1 MVKECQNWVDL
12 AKQIEYIFE
21 RIDVELVRKVATL
34 DDEAL
39 RLCFCVMICEWLKGA
54 KFVPTK
60 QARVKLATALKQKG
74 LSKKRVAELANVST
88 RTIYRLG
95 HENDER

>member
-1 MVKECQNWVDL
+1 MKECQNWVDL
-12 AKQIEYIFE
+12 RKQIEYIFE
-21 RIDVELVRKVATL
+21 SIDVELIRKVATL

-39 RLCFCVMICEWLKGA
+39 RLCFCVMICQWLKGV
-54 KFVPTK
+54 KFIPTK
-60 QARVKLATALKQKG
+60 QAKIYLAKALKQKG
-74 LSKKRVAELANVST
+74 LSKKRVSELANVST

>member
-1 MVKECQNWVDL
+1 MAQ
-12 AKQIEYIFE
+12 QIEYISE
-21 RIDVELVRKVATL
+21 NIDVELIRKVATL

-54 KFVPTK
+54 KFIPTK
-60 QARVKLATALKQKG
+60 QAKVRLAKALREKG
-74 LSKKRVAELANVST
+74 VSKKRVSELTNIST

-95 HENDER
+95 HENDKR

>member
-1 MVKECQNWVDL
+1 MKECQNWVDL
-12 AKQIEYIFE
+12 RKQIEYISE
-21 RIDVELVRKVATL
+21 SIDVELIRKVATL

-54 KFVPTK
+54 KFIPTK
-60 QARVKLATALKQKG
+60 QAKICLAKALKEKG
-74 LSKKRVAELANVST
+74 VNKKRVSELTNISIS
-88 RTIYRLG
+88 TIYRLG

>member
-1 MVKECQNWVDL
+1 MKECQNWVDL

-21 RIDVELVRKVATL
+21 RIDVELIRKVATL

-39 RLCFCVMICEWLKGA
+39 RLCFCVMICEWLKGV
-54 KFVPTK
+54 KFIPTK

-74 LSKKRVAELANVST
+74 LSKKRVSELANVST
-88 RTIYRLG
+88 RTIYSLG

>member
-1 MVKECQNWVDL
+1 MKECQNWVDL
-12 AKQIEYIFE
+12 RKQIEYIFE
-21 RIDVELVRKVATL
+21 RIDVELIRKVATL

-54 KFVPTK
+54 KFIPTK